1 MKQIC
6 KKNILSFL
14 LLENLKADTT
24 KIIRDKIDELSSS
37 RVRQTPQKPLLDS
50 ILEDISQS
58 QIKPLLDASHSKLT
72 PDIVA
77 SGALNRNGLASSD
90 FSSCMIP
97 VPLQDALRDA
107 PQVSHFGS
115 LITPKKASNTH
126 PMHSMRLQDSGCRP
140 PHLQHQA

>member
-1 MKQIC
+1 M
-6 KKNILSFL
+6 

-24 KIIRDKIDELSSS
+24 KIIRDKIDELCSS

-58 QIKPLLDASHSKLT
+58 QIKPLLDAHHIGHQSKLS

-77 SGALNRNGLASSD
+77 SGAFNRHALAAASD
-90 FSSCMIP
+90 FSNCMIP

-107 PQVSHFGS
+107 P
-115 LITPKKASNTH
+115 
-126 PMHSMRLQDSGCRP
+126 
-140 PHLQHQA
+140 